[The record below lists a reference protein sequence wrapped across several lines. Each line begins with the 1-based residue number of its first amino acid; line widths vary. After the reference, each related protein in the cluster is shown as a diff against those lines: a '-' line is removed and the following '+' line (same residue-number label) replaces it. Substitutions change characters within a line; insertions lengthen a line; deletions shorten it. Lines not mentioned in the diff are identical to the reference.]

1 MISYFLTPG
10 STLWFITFA
19 ISQVMHCAGIGHAY
33 GIVGDTVDVG
43 EYKSGVRVDGFISSF
58 VSLMMKAGGAVGP
71 AILIAWMGAAGY
83 VANVAQT
90 ATVQN
95 VMNIGMNLITGLCC
109 LLIVIFNLF
118 FDLTPEKHEKIRLEL
133 ERRRA
138 E

>member
-1 MISYFLTPG
+1 
-10 STLWFITFA
+10 
-19 ISQVMHCAGIGHAY
+19 
-33 GIVGDTVDVG
+33 
-43 EYKSGVRVDGFISSF
+43 
-58 VSLMMKAGGAVGP
+58 MMKAGGAVGP
-71 AILIAWMGAAGY
+71 AVLIAWMGAAGY
-83 VANVAQT
+83 VPNVAQT

-109 LLIVIFNLF
+109 LLVVIFNLF

>member
-1 MISYFLTPG
+1 MLVSAMPTALSVIRSTSATTNPASVSTASISSLRLADDEGRRRSRPRG
-10 STLWFITFA
+10 P
-19 ISQVMHCAGIGHAY
+19 H
-33 GIVGDTVDVG
+33 
-43 EYKSGVRVDGFISSF
+43 RVDGRCR
-58 VSLMMKAGGAVGP
+58 LCAECCA
-71 AILIAWMGAAGY
+71 
-83 VANVAQT
+83 T

-95 VMNIGMNLITGLCC
+95 VANIGMNLITGLCC